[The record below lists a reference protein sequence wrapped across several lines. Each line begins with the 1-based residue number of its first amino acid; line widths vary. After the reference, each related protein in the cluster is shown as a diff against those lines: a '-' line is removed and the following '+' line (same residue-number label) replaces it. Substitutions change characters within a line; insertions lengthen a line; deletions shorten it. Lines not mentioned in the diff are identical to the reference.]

1 MGSKSTLLCSWSC
14 VLRPRQYHTVSWE
27 FHLFSGFFFFFL
39 IYYLGTW
46 TQWLWLVSWRRHRV
60 LNQGHTPDLE
70 CNLNISV
77 FLKLP
82 HPLHYLICNKNIMII
97 VLLLQMMERCE
108 DCGVVHLYLGLSGGT
123 EVEFLFS
130 FFLFLFIVLP
140 WLVHD
145 SCVFHCIFSFFF
157 CCLCLW
163 SLQLGIT
170 TA

>member
-1 MGSKSTLLCSWSC
+1 M
-14 VLRPRQYHTVSWE
+14 
-27 FHLFSGFFFFFL
+27 
-39 IYYLGTW
+39 
-46 TQWLWLVSWRRHRV
+46 

-123 EVEFLFS
+123 EAEFLFS

-140 WLVHD
+140 
-145 SCVFHCIFSFFF
+145 
-157 CCLCLW
+157 
-163 SLQLGIT
+163 
-170 TA
+170 